1 MPNSIEAFRFD
12 VAFSFAGPHR
22 DKVRAIAKLVAAKLG
37 EKRVFFD
44 EWYEYE
50 ILGDDMHVLL
60 QRFYHEQSLFVVAD
74 LSDEYVGRPWCQA
87 EARAIRALRFEIDP
101 ARDEI
106 QRLRLLNVR
115 FDLGNVPGIFNT
127 TAYLDGI
134 AKTPRNVPTLSS
146 SGSPSCVSG
155 SGKVNA

>member
-1 MPNSIEAFRFD
+1 LCSASSSLEQRHTSRNRRG
-12 VAFSFAGPHR
+12 VAP
-22 DKVRAIAKLVAAKLG
+22 
-37 EKRVFFD
+37 E
-44 EWYEYE
+44 
-50 ILGDDMHVLL
+50 
-60 QRFYHEQSLFVVAD
+60 SLFVVAD

-134 AKTPRNVPTLSS
+134 AKKGRGMCRPYPQAAH
-146 SGSPSCVSG
+146 PP
-155 SGKVNA
+155 A